1 MTRLSDIKSLPVSE
15 AVRRMNP
22 ELFGGPPVVAP
33 KVKPLKYANEVAE
46 ELARK
51 EQPPGPR
58 YRSKWERE
66 FHEVLKARFPNA
78 WIEYEPM
85 RLRLANNTTYTPDFC
100 VAVREMNAVPC
111 GDNTGLPALHQITF
125 WEVKGFWRASARVK
139 IKVAAQLYPWAK
151 FIAVVKQKKKD
162 GGGWKEE
169 VFQP

>member
-1 MTRLSDIKSLPVSE
+1 MTRLSDIKALPVSE

-58 YRSKWERE
+58 YRSKWEAQ
-66 FHEVLKARFPNA
+66 FHEVLKARFA
-78 WIEYEPM
+78 CVEHEP
-85 RLRLANNTTYTPDFC
+85 LRLKLGRRAYYKPDFL
-100 VAVREMNAVPC
+100 VVGGFNMVNENRQPVNM
-111 GDNTGLPALHQITF
+111 IF
-125 WEVKGFWRASARVK
+125 YEVKGQWREAARVR
-139 IKVAAQLYPWAK
+139 IKVAASKYPWAK

>member
-15 AVRRMNP
+15 AVRKMNP

-58 YRSKWERE
+58 YRSKWEAQ

-100 VAVREMNAVPC
+100 VVENGR
-111 GDNTGLPALHQITF
+111 ITF
-125 WEVKGFWRASARVK
+125 WECKGFWRPAARVK
-139 IKVAAQLYPWAK
+139 IKVAARLYPWAK
-151 FIAVVKQKKKD
+151 FVAVIKQKKKN
-162 GGGWKEE
+162 GGGWAEE
-169 VFQP
+169 ELSA